1 MDLGGGH
8 PVRLILWARKSP
20 AGKPLITSAYFN
32 SRAAGLS
39 SAAPAWKYPMTLATD
54 RCSVIAITAGSG
66 TPCLPASVT
75 KPERKL

>member
-1 MDLGGGH
+1 MGPGGRAPREVDTLG
-8 PVRLILWARKSP
+8 AESP
-20 AGKPLITSAYFN
+20 AGKPLITSIYFN

-39 SAAPAWKYPMTLATD
+39 SAAPAWKYPLTLATD